1 MSVKSYIIY
10 RPLMTEKMS
19 RLEESENKYA
29 FAVHTDANKLEIKA
43 AIEERFEVEVVKVA
57 TQNRKGKVK
66 SLTTRSKGR
75 SLRTLG
81 RRSNWK
87 RAIVTLREGEKID
100 LFDVEGAG

>member
-1 MSVKSYIIY
+1 MSVKSYILY

-29 FAVHTDANKLEIKA
+29 FAVHTGANKHEIRA
-43 AIEERFEVEVVKVA
+43 AVEERFDVEVVKVA
-57 TQNRKGKVK
+57 TQNRKGKAK
-66 SLTTRSKGR
+66 SLTTRSNGK
-75 SLRTLG
+75 SLRTIG

-87 RAIVTLREGEKID
+87 RAIVTLRKGEKID